1 MHSPLEPM
9 LKPDLCVIGG
19 GTAGHALALAAAAL
33 GLGCTLVDEREQ
45 LGAGQAA
52 DLAAGMTLAAAHAH
66 ARAAARGGAATFDLP
81 ALRRTIAAA
90 VSTATRNN
98 SADRLRALGV
108 TVIRSTAR
116 FADRETVITA
126 DAAIRARRFVVA
138 TGAHYAR
145 PVVEGGGGPVLLM
158 PDDVGRLDAVPPRL
172 VVVATVAAG
181 YAFAQCFRRL
191 GSAVTLVDRIPAAGA
206 FDGELLDVVRAS
218 LTRDGVIV
226 HLERNGDRLEA
237 TGSALRLSIGG
248 GPSMAL
254 DASHVLLA
262 DAPQP
267 TSEGLKLDHA
277 GVRCRAGA
285 PLVRAD
291 LRTSNS
297 RIFAIGDVL
306 GPLTPSEAA
315 IPVQVGLVLRSAF
328 FRQPVRFRAD
338 HVART
343 LMTEP
348 PIAEVGALRETRPSR
363 SNPPTRVLRWPY
375 AENASA
381 VAAGDTTGEVK
392 VRASGRGAVLGV
404 GIVGAQAGEL
414 IVPWSLAIARDI
426 PVGAMAALP
435 VHASSYSDL
444 SRRAALTFV
453 AGQLRSPWVRRI
465 LAVMRKLG

>member
-1 MHSPLEPM
+1 MHSRLDRM

-33 GLGCTLVDEREQ
+33 GLGCTLVDEREH

-52 DLAAGMTLAAAHAH
+52 DLAAGMTLVAAH
-66 ARAAARGGAATFDLP
+66 ARATVGGTPFDFP

-90 VSTATRNN
+90 VSTASRNY

-116 FADRETVITA
+116 FADRETVMTA

-138 TGAHYAR
+138 TGARYVR
-145 PVVEGGGGPVLLM
+145 PVVEGSGGPVLLM
-158 PDDVGRLDAVPPRL
+158 PDDIGRLDTVPPRL

-181 YAFAQCFRRL
+181 YAWAQCFRRL
-191 GSAVTLVDRIPAAGA
+191 GSIVTLFDKIPAAGA

-218 LTRDGVIV
+218 LRRDGVTV
-226 HLERNGDRLEA
+226 YLDRNNDRLEA
-237 TGSALRLSIGG
+237 AGATLRLSIGG
-248 GPSMAL
+248 APSIAL
-254 DASHVLLA
+254 DATHVLLA
-262 DAPQP
+262 DAPEP
-267 TSEGLKLDHA
+267 MSEALKLDHA

-285 PLVRAD
+285 PVVRAD
-291 LRTSNS
+291 LRTSNG

-328 FRQPVRFRAD
+328 FRQAVRYRAD

-343 LMTEP
+343 LMTDP
-348 PIAEVGALRETRPSR
+348 PVAEVGTLRGSRPPSH
-363 SNPPTRVLRWPY
+363 PPTRVLRWPY

-381 VAAGDTTGEVK
+381 VAAGTTGGEIK
-392 VRASGRGAVLGV
+392 IRASERGAVLGV
-404 GIVGAQAGEL
+404 GIVGAHANEL
-414 IVPWSLAIARDI
+414 IVPWSLAVARDI
-426 PVGAMAALP
+426 PLGAMASVPISAF
-435 VHASSYSDL
+435 SFSDL

-465 LAVMRKLG
+465 LAIMRKLG